1 MILSLD
7 VGIKNIGYT
16 IYDEINDKII
26 EWNVINVL
34 EKEIEEN
41 KKIQCELCENHFYAN
56 YLLKLDELF
65 ECKNNINI
73 CKRHKNKI
81 KSIEYEN
88 TEKKI
93 CESCNIK
100 PCKYSIIMEK
110 NKNKKSKDLTI
121 DEFYL
126 CKKCN
131 TKFNKKCIK
140 VIKYKKVNSKNV
152 SLEQILINNIKIFDE
167 KYKHFLDCNMV
178 LIEQQPGKKKKMT
191 TVGNNIYSYFLIR
204 GLLNDDSNINSVKV
218 ISSSCKLFIYPKKL
232 KNTYKKRKALSIKVT
247 KKYLDDNSN
256 DINDDIINIFN
267 NKKKQDD
274 VADSFLQVL
283 SYFNRLPRL

>member
-26 EWNVINVL
+26 EWNVINIL
-34 EKEIEEN
+34 EKEMEKN
-41 KKIQCELCENHFYAN
+41 KKKECDLCYNNFYAE
-56 YLLKLDELF
+56 YELKLNDLYE
-65 ECKNNINI
+65 EKTNINI

-81 KSIEYEN
+81 INDKIENEEIMCN
-88 TEKKI
+88 
-93 CESCNIK
+93 SCNK
-100 PCKYSIIMEK
+100 KKCKFLVKMK
-110 NKNKKSKDLTI
+110 TNKRDKSKVI
-121 DEFYL
+121 EEMSL

-140 VIKYKKVNSKNV
+140 QIKYKKVNSKNIN
-152 SLEQILINNIKIFDE
+152 LEQILINNITIFDE
-167 KYKHFLDCNMV
+167 KYKYFLDCDTV

-204 GLLNDDSNINSVKV
+204 GLLNDESNIVNVKV
-218 ISSSCKLFIYPKKL
+218 ISSSCKLYIYPKKL
-232 KNTYKKRKALSIKVT
+232 KNTYKKRKQLSIQIT
-247 KKYLDDNSN
+247 KKYIEDNK
-256 DINDDIINIFN
+256 DEIEDNIKNVFK

-274 VADSFLQVL
+274 VADSFLQAL
-283 SYFNRLPRL
+283 AYCNKSPKL